1 MEQPRA
7 IVLGT
12 GVIGRVHIDALR
24 RNNVDIVSVVA
35 SSEARSIAAAADFGV
50 PRGDPDVATALRA
63 TSPDVVHVCTPDTYH
78 LEHAGMALD
87 AGAHV
92 VCEKPLTTDAGSAG
106 ELYRRAADSG
116 RVHAICFNN
125 RFYTLV
131 QELAA
136 RRRLGTLDRVMLVR
150 ASVADDTFWL
160 ETDWDWRLLPEMGG
174 PTIVTST
181 TGSHLLDLT
190 SFLIG
195 SRVVAVCAD
204 FLTAH
209 DIRKRPR
216 PDGGMDDYHAP
227 GEDVSNL
234 LVHWENGA
242 RGVLSLSHVAVGHP
256 YRIRVEIDATAMG
269 VSWDSERPNEL
280 WLGHRTEPNEIVLP
294 DPRQATEEGG
304 RFMDNPGA
312 YREGF
317 GDTFRLLFREVYRA
331 VADGGQP
338 DAPTFPTF
346 QDGYGIQIVHDA
358 ALQSFQERR
367 WVDVDWSA
375 FDGN

>member
-1 MEQPRA
+1 M
-7 IVLGT
+7 
-12 GVIGRVHIDALR
+12 
-24 RNNVDIVSVVA
+24 
-35 SSEARSIAAAADFGV
+35 
-50 PRGDPDVATALRA
+50 
-63 TSPDVVHVCTPDTYH
+63 
-78 LEHAGMALD
+78 
-87 AGAHV
+87 
-92 VCEKPLTTDAGSAG
+92 
-106 ELYRRAADSG
+106 
-116 RVHAICFNN
+116 HAICFNN

-150 ASVADDTFWL
+150 ASVSDDTFWL

-190 SFLIG
+190 SFVIG

-209 DIRKRPR
+209 EVRKRPR
-216 PDGGMDDYHAP
+216 PDGGMDDYRAP

-294 DPRQATEEGG
+294 DPRQATEEGS
-304 RFMDNPGA
+304 RFMDNPG
-312 YREGF
+312 
-317 GDTFRLLFREVYRA
+317 RLSRGIRRHLPPA
-331 VADGGQP
+331 VPRGLPRRRRGAVSP
-338 DAPTFPTF
+338 TAPTFPTF

-358 ALQSFQERR
+358 ALQSFRERR
-367 WVDVDWSA
+367 WVDCRLVGLRRQLSPDWRPRPRRFVIPA
-375 FDGN
+375 KGDLCRIQPARG